1 MKKLTKNQQE
11 FADNYIKNGNASEAY
26 RKAGYKAKSATVIR
40 ANASRLLTNA
50 NVKKYIEERMKQIAS
65 DKIMGV
71 TEAVQLLSSIA
82 RGEVTET
89 KVIDTQYGAD
99 TVDVPPDLKTRI
111 SAIKEILKRHPN
123 DDTMLKVQLRK
134 INAEAKFAEVKAK
147 DMVKSDDSQMKA
159 IGGLLDKIE
168 GDVAKNDDQT

>member
-1 MKKLTKNQQE
+1 MKHKLTPKQRK
-11 FADNYIKNGNASEAY
+11 FADDYIEHGNAYQSAI
-26 RKAGYKAKSATVIR
+26 KAGYS
-40 ANASRLLTNA
+40 
-50 NVKKYIEERMKQIAS
+50 KKYAKAQSSKMLENVGIKSYIDKRMNQIAS
-65 DKIMGV
+65 DKIMDV
-71 TEAVQLLSSIA
+71 TEAVELLSSIA
-82 RGEVTET
+82 RGQVTET
-89 KVIDTQYGAD
+89 KVVGTQYGAD

-111 SAIKEILKRHPN
+111 SAVKEILKRHPN

-134 INAEAKFAEVKAK
+134 INAEAKIAEVKAK